1 MGRPEGG
8 PFRDGVISRA
18 RRTGVTGAIQ
28 PATSTSGF
36 TAWANAYVDSVRARV
51 DAGLPAFERKPDQ
64 GPATY
69 APPPSRGTGHDRAL
83 LDGVTF
89 DRPTDIV
96 PTMLTN
102 LVERIT
108 GTRDE
113 RDGRALMQ
121 VGLAGYQFVQAG
133 LHHVAAGQGI
143 VATGSSALGKIL
155 PTIGVV
161 SGAAQVWRGWNELER
176 HDGGP
181 LAILGSRTGR
191 SGLLNIVAGALAFVP
206 GVGTAIGGAVT
217 RLVAAANELD
227 AFSFLDAPTRS
238 VEEQGLAVA
247 KRVHLLDETPLDP
260 YDRTR
265 RDGTPVPP
273 RTATAQATT
282 GTQLLPTLTR

>member
-1 MGRPEGG
+1 MTQP
-8 PFRDGVISRA
+8 GVS
-18 RRTGVTGAIQ
+18 
-28 PATSTSGF
+28 
-36 TAWANAYVDSVRARV
+36 AWASTYVDSVRARV
-51 DAGLPAFERKPDQ
+51 DAGLPAFDRKPDQ
-64 GPATY
+64 GPVT
-69 APPPSRGTGHDRAL
+69 PPPPASRGTGHDRAP
-83 LDGVTF
+83 LDGVTL

-96 PTMLTN
+96 PTALTN
-102 LVERIT
+102 VVERLT

-133 LHHVAAGQGI
+133 LHHVAAGKGI
-143 VATGSSALGKIL
+143 VATGSSVLGKVL

-161 SGAAQVWRGWNELER
+161 SGVAQVWRGWNELES

-206 GVGTAIGGAVT
+206 GVGTAIGGAMT

-227 AFSFLDAPTRS
+227 AFSFLDAPTQR
-238 VEEQGLAVA
+238 VEDQGFRVA

-265 RDGTPVPP
+265 RDGTPRVEPSA
-273 RTATAQATT
+273 ATADAQA
-282 GTQLLPTLTR
+282 GATQLLPQLTR

>member
-1 MGRPEGG
+1 MTQP
-8 PFRDGVISRA
+8 GVS
-18 RRTGVTGAIQ
+18 
-28 PATSTSGF
+28 
-36 TAWANAYVDSVRARV
+36 AWASAYVANVRARI

-64 GPATY
+64 GPA
-69 APPPSRGTGHDRAL
+69 APPPPATRGTGFDRAP
-83 LDGVTF
+83 LDGVTL

-102 LVERIT
+102 IVEGLT

-133 LHHVAAGQGI
+133 MHHVARGNGI
-143 VATGSSALGKIL
+143 VATSSSALGKIL

-161 SGAAQVWRGWNELER
+161 SGAAQVWKGWNELED

-217 RLVAAANELD
+217 RLAAAANELD
-227 AFSFLDAPTRS
+227 AFSFLDAPTRR
-238 VEEQGLAVA
+238 VEEQGAAVA

-260 YDRTR
+260 YDRTK
-265 RDGTPVPP
+265 RDGTQLPSSTPSVAPATP
-273 RTATAQATT
+273 AATAGAQAGAAT
-282 GTQLLPTLTR
+282 LLPSLAS